1 MCVWDAR
8 TPSNGS
14 TAAKANG
21 ARRNTRRELHYCIRQ
36 TVQDE
41 IHEEN
46 CIIVFAKN
54 DLGLNVRNYMKL
66 LEGRGEAG
74 WVKVR
79 FYTNNKIGTIIMG
92 WFWGLRIFNL
102 SALWILFEHQHCEG
116 CPWKGLAVVCKS
128 LHICYVGGWDQGC
141 QGSGVPRIGLIYSL
155 CEDTSSKVNCFT
167 LDKTDN
173 GYWYSETLIVKL
185 GGRGKHH
192 WVSLILLVCDLHFTR
207 LA

>member
-1 MCVWDAR
+1 MHGLPLTEAL
-8 TPSNGS
+8 PP
-14 TAAKANG
+14 K
-21 ARRNTRRELHYCIRQ
+21 Q

-92 WFWGLRIFNL
+92 
-102 SALWILFEHQHCEG
+102 
-116 CPWKGLAVVCKS
+116 
-128 LHICYVGGWDQGC
+128 
-141 QGSGVPRIGLIYSL
+141 
-155 CEDTSSKVNCFT
+155 
-167 LDKTDN
+167 
-173 GYWYSETLIVKL
+173 
-185 GGRGKHH
+185 
-192 WVSLILLVCDLHFTR
+192 
-207 LA
+207 